1 MKRLR
6 GYRMESEI
14 ADDLRQSV
22 AAIERTIETCLPAIA
37 QAARAVIDCYR
48 HSGKVL
54 IAGNGG
60 SAADAQHFAGE
71 MLGWFLDKG
80 RRPLPAIA
88 LTTDTSVL
96 TSISNDASVDV
107 VFSRQVQ
114 AHAREGDVFIGI
126 STSGQSANIIQATDA
141 ARDAGAV
148 TIALCGPPGS
158 PLAER
163 ADIAICVPADPTP
176 HIQIAHAAILHAIC
190 RMVDE
195 QSWS

>member
-1 MKRLR
+1 
-6 GYRMESEI
+6 MESEI
-14 ADDLRQSV
+14 ADDLRQSI
-22 AAIERTIETCLPAIA
+22 AAIEQTIAECLPSIA
-37 QAARAVIDCYR
+37 SAAQAVIDCYR
-48 HSGKVL
+48 GGGKVL

-80 RRPLPAIA
+80 RGPLPAIA

-107 VFSRQVQ
+107 VFARQVE

-126 STSGQSANIIQATDA
+126 STSGQSANILQAVQA
-141 ARDAGAV
+141 AREAGAS
-148 TIALCGPPGS
+148 TIALCGRPGS
-158 PLAER
+158 SLSEA
-163 ADIAICVPADPTP
+163 ADMAICVPADLTP
-176 HIQIAHAAILHAIC
+176 HIQIAHAAVLHAIC

-195 QSWS
+195 QQWD